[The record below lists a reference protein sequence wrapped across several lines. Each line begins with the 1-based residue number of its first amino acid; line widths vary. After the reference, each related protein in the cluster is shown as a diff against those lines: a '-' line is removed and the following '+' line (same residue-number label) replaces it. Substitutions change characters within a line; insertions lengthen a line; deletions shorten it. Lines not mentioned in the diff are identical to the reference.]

1 MARQLASER
10 LSLVCDTKSLTPF
23 EIFDMYFKCCQMDFS
38 KVLVNGLWLARIFL
52 IVDEGLHAMAKF
64 GTETFLSFGWTGN
77 N

>member
-1 MARQLASER
+1 
-10 LSLVCDTKSLTPF
+10 
-23 EIFDMYFKCCQMDFS
+23 MDFS

-77 N
+77 NKREARDGFSHCETFRRIFGELKAEALIDREL